1 MGEDLS
7 SDTGKEVIHMSG
19 SLFVGWPLDVPD
31 LHGNLDYATDSQC
44 LREALWNVLVT
55 NPGERLMRPSFGAGL
70 NQWIGQPNTQSTR
83 QLIASSITAAVGTW
97 EQRVALSE
105 VDVAVDPS
113 DAAKVLVTLK
123 YAARGSVA
131 APPELLSLTLSLGGD

>member
-1 MGEDLS
+1 MN
-7 SDTGKEVIHMSG
+7 G

-31 LHGNLDYATDSQC
+31 PGGNLDYTTRSQC
-44 LREALWNVLVT
+44 LREALWNVLMT

-70 NQWIGQPNTQSTR
+70 TQWIGQPNTQSTR

-97 EQRVALSE
+97 EQRVALSD
-105 VDVAVDPS
+105 VAVAVDPN
-113 DAAKVLVTLK
+113 DAARVLITLS

-131 APPELLSLTLSLGGD
+131 APPEQLTLTLSLGGG

>member
-1 MGEDLS
+1 
-7 SDTGKEVIHMSG
+7 MSG

-31 LHGNLDYATDSQC
+31 SGGNLDYSADTQC
-44 LREALWNVLVT
+44 LREALWNVLMT

-83 QLIASSITAAVGTW
+83 QLIASSITTAIGTW
-97 EQRVALSE
+97 EQRVALSD
-105 VDVAVDPS
+105 VDVAIDPN
-113 DAAKVLVTLK
+113 DAARVLITLS

-131 APPELLSLTLSLGGD
+131 APPEQLTLTLTLGGG

>member
-1 MGEDLS
+1 
-7 SDTGKEVIHMSG
+7 MSG

-31 LHGNLDYATDSQC
+31 PGGNLDYATDSQC
-44 LREALWNVLVT
+44 LREALWNVLMT

-97 EQRVALSE
+97 EQRAALSE
-105 VDVAVDPS
+105 VDVAVDPL
-113 DAAKVLVTLK
+113 DAAKVLITLR

-131 APPELLSLTLSLGGD
+131 APPQQLNFTLSLGGG

>member
-1 MGEDLS
+1 M
-7 SDTGKEVIHMSG
+7 TG

-31 LHGNLDYATDSQC
+31 SGGSLDYSTDSQC
-44 LREALWNVLVT
+44 LREALWNVLMT

-83 QLIASSITAAVGTW
+83 QLIASSITTAFVTF
-97 EQRVALSE
+97 EQRVALSS
-105 VDVAVDPS
+105 VDVAVDPN
-113 DAAKVLVTLK
+113 DAARVLITLS

-131 APPELLSLTLSLGGD
+131 APPEQLTLTLTLGGG

>member
-1 MGEDLS
+1 M
-7 SDTGKEVIHMSG
+7 TG

-31 LHGNLDYATDSQC
+31 SSGSLDYSTDTQC
-44 LREALWNVLVT
+44 LREALWNVLMT

-83 QLIASSITAAVGTW
+83 QLIASSITTAVGTF
-97 EQRVALSE
+97 EQRVALSS
-105 VDVAVDPS
+105 VDVAVDPD
-113 DAAKVLVTLK
+113 DAARVLITLK

-131 APPELLSLTLSLGGD
+131 APPEQLTLTLTLGGG